1 MNYEKYWWALG
12 KLLQCLKNDYD
23 NNDRVDEGKNKQF
36 GYRQFELFNKTDKK
50 SKLDEKKKK
59 GGIENRE
66 KDVHKKGFIKYFS
79 NEPTTLVNN
88 LLSKKT
94 QDL

>member
-59 GGIENRE
+59 GGLKIE
-66 KDVHKKGFIKYFS
+66 KKMFIKRDLL
-79 NEPTTLVNN
+79 NILAMN
-88 LLSKKT
+88 LLR
-94 QDL
+94 